1 MPGRQDRR
9 GCGERH
15 DGRVHVHPLAR
26 ASPAQLAVH
35 GRSAVRD
42 AVPGA
47 AAQLVPVR
55 VRGRQRGHALLALA
69 LGLPAWRRRVRFV
82 RGTRAPRTGRA
93 QGHVRRRRARADYHR
108 LVARVGHPQ
117 VPRPLPRFR

>member
-1 MPGRQDRR
+1 MPGRQDHR
-9 GCGERH
+9 GRGERH

-26 ASPAQLAVH
+26 APSAQLPVH
-35 GRSAVRD
+35 GRSAVRN

-69 LGLPAWRRRVRFV
+69 FGLSARRWRVRFV
-82 RGTRAPRTGRA
+82 RGARAPRTRRA
-93 QGHVRRRRARADYHR
+93 QGHVRRGRARADRHR
-108 LVARVGHPQ
+108 LAARAGHP
-117 VPRPLPRFR
+117 